1 MEYDARKLPWGLGKG
16 RGWEVREGAGP
27 GTHVT
32 AGVMWEDPNQM
43 EATDSRE
50 ARPLMEGKDA
60 GKNAGLALQ
69 IQGGRDAKR
78 REGRGGGYQRGG

>member
-1 MEYDARKLPWGLGKG
+1 MRMMPGSFHGGLGGVGDGK
-16 RGWEVREGAGP
+16 REGAGT

-32 AGVMWEDPNQM
+32 ASVMWEDPNQT
-43 EATDSRE
+43 EATDSRD
-50 ARPLMEGKDA
+50 ARSLMEGDDA

-78 REGRGGGYQRGG
+78 REGREGGYQRGG